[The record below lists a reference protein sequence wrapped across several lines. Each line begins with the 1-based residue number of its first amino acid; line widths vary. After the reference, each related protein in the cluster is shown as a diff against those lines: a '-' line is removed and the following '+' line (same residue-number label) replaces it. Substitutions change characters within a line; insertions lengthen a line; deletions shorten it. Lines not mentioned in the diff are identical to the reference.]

1 MQRLL
6 SESLSTSQSI
16 KFLVVAFVSHN
27 AKRNALLQKK
37 TAETKETIAGQGYR
51 AITEF

>member
-1 MQRLL
+1 MLRPQPELL
-6 SESLSTSQSI
+6 SENQLEI
-16 KFLVVAFVSHN
+16 FLVVAFVSHN